1 MNKETVREFYLMAQ
15 ADIDNGFYLQE
26 MYLVLDW
33 YSEHRNYEACYGIQL
48 AIEERIIQ
56 TFYKI

>member
-1 MNKETVREFYLMAQ
+1 MAQ
-15 ADIDNGFYLQE
+15 ADIDNGFYLLE

-33 YSEHRNYEACYGIQL
+33 YAEQKNYEACYGIQL

>member
-1 MNKETVREFYLMAQ
+1 MTQ
-15 ADIDNGFYLQE
+15 ADIDNGFYLLE
-26 MYLVLDW
+26 MYLVLDS
-33 YSEHRNYEACYGIQL
+33 YAEQKNYEACYGIQL